1 MLNKMLCQFVL
12 ISSILTI
19 HACRPAIKMNEY
31 SPDHKYIFSSGRI
44 DREIP
49 GKLRLISSGS
59 YLSFQFRGTE
69 LSIDMQNNYED
80 ENHHYIAIEI
90 DGLYIG
96 KQKVEYG
103 KTNFQIGSDLE
114 DGIHKAVICK
124 ATEPISGYLEIGT
137 IYCRE
142 LVKNEIP
149 PTRKIEYIGNSITCG
164 AQSDTSQIGC
174 NEGVYHDNINAYL
187 AYGPRV
193 SRKFNADYVLS
204 SVSGL
209 GITRTWN
216 AEHPAIPEVYE
227 SLYLTEDKS
236 ECWEPD
242 AFSPNLVSICLGTND
257 FSDGDGSYD
266 RKPLDSATFVNEYL
280 FFVRSIHERYP
291 SAKVCLLNS
300 PVFDGESREKLDSW
314 LEFITRQVNTEL
326 AGDIIAYYTF
336 KKVYNSGCTGHPSID
351 DHEDIANEL
360 IPFYRRIMGW

>member
-1 MLNKMLCQFVL
+1 
-12 ISSILTI
+12 
-19 HACRPAIKMNEY
+19 MNEY